1 LSNEP
6 EGRVRLEW
14 IEIYNQANFEI
25 DLGEYIL
32 ISDSDTNYFSD
43 GTFIGPHSY
52 AILARQLISEN
63 GSDSFESYWGDSS
76 GVWGDSELENYAAL
90 DVDITLSNSQ
100 GYITLLTSTN
110 VFVEDISWETA
121 SDDGRSI
128 ERDNVTDYNS
138 GWHDSYDP
146 SGSTPGRENS
156 AIPPGGEEVFRVE
169 INPVVLSIEGND
181 FDVFSIDVVIPPAT
195 ELTVSV
201 FDETGY
207 KVKTLL
213 ENSATTVRQ
222 LGWDGRDDN
231 GRILSPGIYIIC
243 LSLSGGRSESKN
255 HPVIIAP

>member
-1 LSNEP
+1 M
-6 EGRVRLEW
+6 
-14 IEIYNQANFEI
+14 
-25 DLGEYIL
+25 
-32 ISDSDTNYFSD
+32 ISDSDTSYFPG
-43 GTFIGPHSY
+43 GTFIGPY
-52 AILARQLISEN
+52 GYVILARQLVPDN
-63 GSDSFESYWGDSS
+63 GSDSFESFWGDSS
-76 GVWGDSELENYAAL
+76 GVWGDSDLENYTAL
-90 DVDITLSNSQ
+90 DVDITLSNSS
-100 GYITLLTSTN
+100 GNVALLTLN
-110 VFVEDISWETA
+110 HILLDDYEWEAA

-128 ERDNVTDYNS
+128 ERDDVSHYNS

-156 AIPPGGEEVFRVE
+156 GIPPGGEEVFRVG

-243 LSLSGGRSESKN
+243 LRLSGGRGDSKN
-255 HPVIIAP
+255 YPVIIAP